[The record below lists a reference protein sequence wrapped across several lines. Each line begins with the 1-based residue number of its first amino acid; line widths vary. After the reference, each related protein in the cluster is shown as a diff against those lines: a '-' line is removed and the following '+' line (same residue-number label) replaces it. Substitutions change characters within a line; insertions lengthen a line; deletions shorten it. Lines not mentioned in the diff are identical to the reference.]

1 MELQSIVAM
10 DGRPLM
16 AESMRML
23 EYLDERAKTLSPRD
37 ISERVQAAALELEGV
52 VASVDEKDVRR
63 WPFAGKWHIADVVD
77 HISQTQIRGAEEL
90 RHLLSG
96 RRPPGPPVYEALK
109 SGASDWAPWPTL
121 VRGLQDANREMLS
134 VMEIV
139 SAGRGS
145 DTRPHPRDEVAAP
158 TVCTVLVAKCK
169 LQNGQIVPQI
179 FIADLDWRQYA
190 LLQRLHLLDHRTQI
204 RELLKA
210 LQNFSNVTKEV

>member
-37 ISERVQAAALELEGV
+37 ISERLKAAALELEGV
-52 VASVDEKDVRR
+52 VASVDEKGVRR
-63 WPFAGKWHIADVVD
+63 RPFPGKWHIADVVD

-90 RHLLSG
+90 RHLLSD

-134 VMEIV
+134 VIEIV

-145 DTRPHPRDEVAAP
+145 DSRQHSRDGVAAP
-158 TVCTVLVAKCK
+158 TVCTVLVANCK

-179 FIADLDWRQYA
+179 FIAELDWRQYA

-204 RELLKA
+204 RNLHKA
-210 LQNFSNVTKEV
+210 LQNFSNVTV

>member
-37 ISERVQAAALELEGV
+37 ISERLKAAALELEGV
-52 VASVDEKDVRR
+52 VASVDEKDARR
-63 WPFAGKWHIADVVD
+63 RPFPGKWHIADVVD

-90 RHLLSG
+90 RHLLSD

-134 VMEIV
+134 VIEIV

-145 DTRPHPRDEVAAP
+145 DNRQHARDGVAAP
-158 TVCTVLVAKCK
+158 TVCTVLVANCK
-169 LQNGQIVPQI
+169 LQNGQIIPQI
-179 FIADLDWRQYA
+179 FIAELDWRQYA

-204 RELLKA
+204 RNLHKA
-210 LQNFSNVTKEV
+210 LQNFSNVTV

>member
-1 MELQSIVAM
+1 MELRSIVAM

-23 EYLDERAKTLSPRD
+23 EYLDERAKALSPRD
-37 ISERVQAAALELEGV
+37 ISERMKAAALELEGV

-63 WPFAGKWHIADVVD
+63 RPFAGKWHIADVVD

-90 RHLLSG
+90 RHLLFG

-134 VMEIV
+134 VIEIV

-145 DTRPHPRDEVAAP
+145 DNRQHARDGVAAP
-158 TVCTVLVAKCK
+158 TVCTVLVANCK
-169 LQNGQIVPQI
+169 LQNGQIIPQI
-179 FIADLDWRQYA
+179 FIAELDWRQYA

-204 RELLKA
+204 RKLLKA
-210 LQNFSNVTKEV
+210 LQNFSNVTV

>member
-37 ISERVQAAALELEGV
+37 ISERMKAAALKLEGV

-63 WPFAGKWHIADVVD
+63 RPFPGKWHIADVVD

-134 VMEIV
+134 VIEIV

-145 DTRPHPRDEVAAP
+145 DNRQHARDGVAAP
-158 TVCTVLVAKCK
+158 TVCTVLVANCK
-169 LQNGQIVPQI
+169 LQNGQIIPQI
-179 FIADLDWRQYA
+179 FIAELDWRQYA

-204 RELLKA
+204 RKLLKA
-210 LQNFSNVTKEV
+210 LQNFSNVTV

>member
-37 ISERVQAAALELEGV
+37 ISERMKAAALELEGV

-63 WPFAGKWHIADVVD
+63 RPFPGKWHIADVVD

-134 VMEIV
+134 VIEIV

-145 DTRPHPRDEVAAP
+145 DNRQHARDGVAAP
-158 TVCTVLVAKCK
+158 TVCTVLVANCK

-179 FIADLDWRQYA
+179 FIAELDWRQYA

-204 RELLKA
+204 RNLHKA
-210 LQNFSNVTKEV
+210 LQNFSNVTV

>member
-37 ISERVQAAALELEGV
+37 ISERMKAAALELEGV
-52 VASVDEKDVRR
+52 VASVDEKDARR
-63 WPFAGKWHIADVVD
+63 RPFPGKWHIADVVD

-90 RHLLSG
+90 RHLLSD

-134 VMEIV
+134 VIEIV

-145 DTRPHPRDEVAAP
+145 DNRQHARDGVAAP
-158 TVCTVLVAKCK
+158 TVCTVLVANCK

-179 FIADLDWRQYA
+179 LIAELDWRQYA

-204 RELLKA
+204 RNLHKA
-210 LQNFSNVTKEV
+210 LQNFSNVTV

>member
-16 AESMRML
+16 AESIRML
-23 EYLDERAKTLSPRD
+23 EYLEERAKTLSPRD
-37 ISERVQAAALELEGV
+37 ISERLKAAALELEGV
-52 VASVDEKDVRR
+52 VASVDEKGVRR
-63 WPFAGKWHIADVVD
+63 RPFPGKWHIADVVD

-90 RHLLSG
+90 RHLLSD

-134 VMEIV
+134 VIEIV

-145 DTRPHPRDEVAAP
+145 DNRQHARDGVAAP
-158 TVCTVLVAKCK
+158 TVCTVLVANCK
-169 LQNGQIVPQI
+169 LQNGQIIPQI
-179 FIADLDWRQYA
+179 FIAELDWRQYA

-204 RELLKA
+204 RNLHKA
-210 LQNFSNVTKEV
+210 LQNFSNVTV